1 MAMSWAQFTA
11 QPNGTRIYN
20 HGYDQCVAL
29 ANQYHEE
36 VIGGAFVPVASA
48 SQWWTN
54 YNSYGQLTSKYTQS
68 ASPVAGAVV
77 VWRGGIYN
85 AVDGHIGVVTAV
97 NGNGTYNTM
106 EQNAAQRYLGR
117 YTRSMANVLGFLIPR
132 NNPASQPIAAN
143 QRQVGANVV
152 KRRQGP
158 STSSAELPDPLQPG
172 TIGNFDGWIY
182 GQQVNDGVANTNVW
196 YRGTSGNW
204 FWAGGFTRVSG
215 DGLTNLNP
223 PTPSDPA
230 ERVVGSN
237 VARKRD
243 KASTNGGVVGELPAS
258 QVVKFDGWVTG
269 EKVTDSIASTDLWY
283 HHAEGW
289 FAWAGA
295 FTKVSSDGLK
305 DMNQPVP
312 PGPVPPGPVPPEPTP
327 GRKPVSETTPNWGMS
342 APAQNPVYPRP
353 VAAQSCVKMPANV
366 VETVEAVSVNGYT
379 VGRPD
384 RPNHIVLHHAA
395 TDSLSGAV
403 NTLRGTNGAPTA
415 SYVVK
420 DGQLVSMVAEQDSAW
435 TNGRWTSNMYS
446 VTFEMCNAGQSG
458 STWLAPSAAT
468 CETTAYAMARAA
480 QRWGIELP
488 LEHGVNVFGHKE
500 VSKSATACPGLLDV
514 DAVVKR
520 ANEIIAASP
529 VKPEPSSV
537 DVVAIAD
544 AVDVISGKLDEVSRI
559 LRGDV

>member
-1 MAMSWAQFTA
+1 MAMSWGQFTA

-36 VIGGAFVPVASA
+36 VIGGGFVPVASA
-48 SQWWTN
+48 YQWWTN
-54 YNSYGQLTSKYTQS
+54 YNSYAQLTSKYTQS
-68 ASPVAGAVV
+68 SSPVAGAVV

-85 AVDGHIGVVTAV
+85 AVDGHIGVVTRV
-97 NGNGTYNTM
+97 NGNGTYDTM

-132 NNPASQPIAAN
+132 SNPADQPIAAN

-172 TIGNFDGWIY
+172 TVGNFDGWIY
-182 GQQVNDGVANTNVW
+182 GEQVNDGVANTNVW

-223 PTPSDPA
+223 PAPTDPA
-230 ERVVGSN
+230 QRVVGSN

-243 KASTNGGVVGELPAS
+243 KASTAGTVVGELPANE
-258 QVVKFDGWVTG
+258 VVKFDGWVTG
-269 EKVTDSIASTDLWY
+269 EKVSDSIASTDVWY
-283 HHAEGW
+283 HHSDGW

-295 FTKVSSDGLK
+295 FTKVSTDGLK

-312 PGPVPPGPVPPEPTP
+312 PTPVPPAPVPPIP
-327 GRKPVSETTPNWGMS
+327 GRKPVSETTPNWDMS
-342 APAQNPVYPRP
+342 APEQNPTYPRP
-353 VAAQSCVKMPANV
+353 VAKPVGVKFPATIT
-366 VETVEAVSVNGYT
+366 ERVEAVSVNGYT

-384 RPNHIVLHHAA
+384 LPNHIVLHHAA
-395 TDSLSGAV
+395 TDSLTGAI
-403 NTLRGTNGAPTA
+403 NTLRGTGGAPTA

-420 DGQLVSMVAEQDSAW
+420 DGELVSMVPEQDSAW

-446 VTFEMCNAGQSG
+446 VTFEMVNASG
-458 STWLAPSAAT
+458 SSSNGWFPPSAAT
-468 CETTAYAMARAA
+468 CETTAWAMARAA
-480 QRWGIELP
+480 QRWNIELP
-488 LEHGVNVFGHKE
+488 LEHGINVFGHKE
-500 VSKSATACPGLLDV
+500 VSKSSTACPGALDV

-520 ANEIIAASP
+520 ANEIIKANPVPSQYSP
-529 VKPEPSSV
+529 V
-537 DVVAIAD
+537 DVIAIAD
-544 AVDVISGKLDEVSRI
+544 AVDVISGKLDEVSKI
-559 LRGDV
+559 LRSDV